1 MKRVIVGAA
10 LVAVS
15 IGWLLMGTTLA
26 QREMVSDR
34 DQEFVKKATRAS
46 IAEVRLGE
54 MAAERAESPQVQQFG
69 QHMVADHTQ
78 AKQELMSLA
87 QTQKMTL
94 PTDMDTQHHEIA
106 EGLALLQG
114 ANFDRAF
121 MRYMVADHEKAVQLF
136 SKAARQSQDA
146 DLKAFAAKILPL
158 LQEHLHMA
166 RNLAQQQ
173 GVSQAR

>member
-1 MKRVIVGAA
+1 
-10 LVAVS
+10 
-15 IGWLLMGTTLA
+15 
-26 QREMVSDR
+26 MVSDR

>member
-15 IGWLLMGTTLA
+15 MGWLLMGTAMA
-26 QREMVSDR
+26 QRDMVHSA
-34 DQEFVKKATRAS
+34 DQEFVNKAARAS

-54 MAAERAESPQVQQFG
+54 MAVERAESPQVQQFG
-69 QHMVADHTQ
+69 QRMVADHTQ
-78 AKQELMSLA
+78 ANEELMSLA
-87 QTQKMTL
+87 QTKKIPL
-94 PTDMDTQHHEIA
+94 PTDMDAQHQEIA
-106 EGLALLQG
+106 EGLAKLQG
-114 ANFDRAF
+114 TSFDRAYT
-121 MRYMVADHEKAVQLF
+121 RYMVTDHEKAVQLF
-136 SKAARQSQDA
+136 SKAARENHDT
-146 DLKAFAAKILPL
+146 DLKAFAAKVLPL